1 MIERDT
7 GLIPD
12 SPSPVEVSLSKEL
25 NTDEAPDGRDASE
38 ALDRKNCIV
47 NEHLAPWQPLHTSP
61 FSKYELIAYWITEMT
76 NIFC

>member
-38 ALDRKNCIV
+38 ALDASLMSTWHHGNLCIQV
-47 NEHLAPWQPLHTSP
+47 HLANMSLL
-61 FSKYELIAYWITEMT
+61 LIALQK
-76 NIFC
+76 